1 MGRLKEGTTMTLTQ
15 LMAKI
20 DEVQEMIDKRAATP
34 KKFRVRWDTYNMQ
47 QLRDLLEDSLRIA
60 QALPV

>member
-1 MGRLKEGTTMTLTQ
+1 MTLTQ

-20 DEVQEMIDKRAATP
+20 DEVQEMIDKRASTP
-34 KKFRVRWDTYNMQ
+34 KKFRVRWDTYTMQ